1 MDNRF
6 IYEFNDQTFDLS
18 NIEVCI
24 DKSSEAKV
32 YNNKERLTREG
43 KTNNPVH
50 IMLLNNSNRI
60 HIGVIQVF
68 VLKTY
73 FFTVRYVE
81 NNLFVVISQFEVN
94 ISTCND
100 QLESFI
106 KDLSELFTFQKYA
119 ELLAHAANAKLETVC
134 NDRDSNTL
142 KKLLSIFIPAPFFL
156 IQ

>member
-1 MDNRF
+1 
-6 IYEFNDQTFDLS
+6 
-18 NIEVCI
+18 
-24 DKSSEAKV
+24 
-32 YNNKERLTREG
+32 
-43 KTNNPVH
+43 
-50 IMLLNNSNRI
+50 MLLNNSNRI

-73 FFTVRYVE
+73 FFTVRFVE

-106 KDLSELFTFQKYA
+106 KDFSKLFNFQKYA

-134 NDRDSNTL
+134 NDRDSKTL
-142 KKLLSIFIPAPFFL
+142 KKTAFDLRSSPILPYSMTTSTTANWFSSS
-156 IQ
+156 